1 MCSFVPILKTGFH
14 LQIWNSNTK
23 KNMKLTAIIEQS
35 NDGWLVGQFEEFPDV
50 ISQGKTLE
58 ELKSNLMDA
67 LQLLIQVNKEDTEL
81 AYKNKSVIREEII
94 LKWKELF
101 LLDTSKNIIV
111 FYEEKAETTQ
121 YTGIWQIKSN
131 QRLEGIE
138 NCLIYCVKRFVN
150 ILKYRKY
157 KNNFII
163 NAIKYLVIYEKSKNG
178 YSAYVPGC
186 TSAGADREEIE
197 KNIIEAIK
205 LHLEVMEDIV
215 TPKQTL
221 PPCP

>member
-1 MCSFVPILKTGFH
+1 
-14 LQIWNSNTK
+14 
-23 KNMKLTAIIEQS
+23 MKLTAIIEQS

-111 FYEEKAETTQ
+111 FYEEKVEITQ

-150 ILKYRKY
+150 SFKYQKY
-157 KNNFII
+157 KNNFTM
-163 NAIKYLVIYEKSKNG
+163 NAIKYLVIYEQSKNG
-178 YSAYVPGC
+178 YSAYVPDLPGC

-205 LHLEVMEDIV
+205 LHLEVMEDEKLPIPH
-215 TPKQTL
+215 PKSISL
-221 PPCP
+221 P